1 MALVDRAQRII
12 TAPVAEWP
20 VIANE
25 PTSVGALYTGYIIPL
40 AAIPPVAA
48 FVGRLVFFHQLIG
61 GLVMAAITFVLSL
74 VAVYVVGLI
83 AAALAPSFGG
93 VNDQIAGLKWAA
105 YSQTAAWVAGI
116 ANVIPIAG
124 AFIALLGALYSL
136 YLFWLGTVPMM
147 RVAQD
152 KAVAYALVV
161 IVCEIVVSAV
171 IFAIVGAVVAAV
183 TIGSMVTTGA
193 AYHHY

>member
-1 MALVDRAQRII
+1 MALVDRVQRIL
-12 TAPVAEWP
+12 TQPVAEWP

-25 PTSVGALYTGYIIPL
+25 PTSVGALYTGYVIPL
-40 AAIPPVAA
+40 ALIPPVAA
-48 FVGRLVFFHQLIG
+48 FIGRLVFFHSLIG
-61 GLVMAAITFVLSL
+61 GLVLGLITFVLSL

-93 VNDQIAGLKWAA
+93 VNDQIAGVKWAA

-116 ANVIPIAG
+116 ANLIPIVG
-124 AFIALLGALYSL
+124 WLIVLIGALYSL

-147 RVAQD
+147 RVGAD

-161 IVCEIVVSAV
+161 IVCEIVISFV
-171 IFAIVGAVVAAV
+171 IFAIAAAVVTAV
-183 TIGSMVTTGA
+183 TVGSMVTSG